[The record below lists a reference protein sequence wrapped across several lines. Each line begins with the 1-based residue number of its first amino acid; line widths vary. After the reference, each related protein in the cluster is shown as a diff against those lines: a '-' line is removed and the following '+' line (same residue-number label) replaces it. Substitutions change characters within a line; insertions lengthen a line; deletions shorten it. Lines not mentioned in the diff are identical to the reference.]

1 MINRIKLLLTV
12 LLVLLALPALS
23 AVSQVTVKDV
33 ARINGVRDTALVGY
47 GLVTGLAGSGDS
59 ARFSSTSQSLKSVL
73 RSFNVNIED
82 KEVQSRNVAAVI
94 VTAAIPAF
102 AEIGDKLDV
111 QVSSLGDA
119 RSLAGGTLLLSPLK
133 APNDEVYALAQG
145 QITVGGYRFEQD
157 QNLVAKNHATV
168 GSIIRGATTERS
180 VVANVFAD
188 DGSVSLILNTPDF
201 TMLDNITTALRY
213 EFPTLD
219 IRPAH
224 AGKLDI
230 NGRDLSFSHLA
241 RIEQVS
247 INVAQSARI
256 VVNERSGI
264 IVSGADI
271 PVSSV
276 VISHGNI
283 NLKISSSPRVS
294 QPYNTVFGD
303 QSNIKTVTVRDTEI
317 EVNEQQQAVYINKDT
332 TTIAE
337 VVSSLQKLNIPTRDM
352 ISILEG
358 LKRSGALHA
367 EIVIQ

>member
-1 MINRIKLLLTV
+1 MNCRKLIILLLLFSIPTFG
-12 LLVLLALPALS
+12 S
-23 AVSQVTVKDV
+23 ASQVTVKDV
-33 ARINGVRDTALVGY
+33 ARIYGVRDTALVGY

-73 RSFNVNIED
+73 RSFDVNIED

-94 VTAAIPAF
+94 VTASIPAF

-119 RSLAGGTLLLSPLK
+119 RSLSGGTLLLSPLK
-133 APNDEVYALAQG
+133 APNDVIYALAQG
-145 QITVGGYRFEQD
+145 QITVGGYRFEED
-157 QNLVAKNHATV
+157 QNVMAKNHATV
-168 GSIIRGATTERS
+168 GNITRGATTERS
-180 VVANVFAD
+180 VVASIFSQN
-188 DGSVSLILNTPDF
+188 GSVSLILNTPDF
-201 TMLDNITTALRY
+201 TMLDNVTMALRH
-213 EFPTLD
+213 EFPRLN
-219 IRPAH
+219 IQPVH

-230 NGRDLSFSHLA
+230 GGDGLSLSHLA
-241 RIEQVS
+241 KIEQVK
-247 INVAQSARI
+247 IKVAQFARI

-264 IVSGADI
+264 IVSGSDI

-276 VISHGNI
+276 VISHGNL
-283 NLKISSSPRVS
+283 NLKISSTPRVS
-294 QPYNTVFGD
+294 QPDSVFFGD

-317 EVNEQQQAVYINKDT
+317 QVNEQQQAIYINKNT

-337 VVSSLQKLNIPTRDM
+337 VVSSLQKLNISTRDM

>member
-1 MINRIKLLLTV
+1 MIFYKFIFFIV
-12 LLVLLALPALS
+12 LYSIATFCGA
-23 AVSQVTVKDV
+23 SQVTVKDV
-33 ARINGVRDTALVGY
+33 ARIYGVRDTALVGY

-73 RSFNVNIED
+73 RSFDVNIED

-94 VTAAIPAF
+94 VTASIPAF
-102 AEIGDKLDV
+102 AEVGDKLDV

-119 RSLAGGTLLLSPLK
+119 RSLSGGTLLLSPLK
-133 APNDEVYALAQG
+133 APNDVVYALAQG

-157 QNLVAKNHATV
+157 QNIMAKNHATV
-168 GSIIRGATTERS
+168 GSITRGATTERS
-180 VVANVFAD
+180 VVANVFSKN
-188 DGSVSLILNTPDF
+188 GSVSLILNTPDF
-201 TMLDNITTALRY
+201 TMLDNITGALRSK
-213 EFPTLD
+213 FPTLD
-219 IRPAH
+219 IQPIH

-230 NGRDLSFSHLA
+230 NGENLSLSHLA
-241 RIEQVS
+241 KIEQVE
-247 INVAQSARI
+247 IKVAQFARI

-264 IVSGADI
+264 IVSGSDI

-276 VISHGNI
+276 VISHGNL
-283 NLKISSSPRVS
+283 NLKINSSPRVS
-294 QPYNTVFGD
+294 QPEGIFFRD
-303 QSNIKTVTVRDTEI
+303 QSNIETVTVRDTDIQIDEK
-317 EVNEQQQAVYINKDT
+317 NQAVYINKDT